1 MAPQQETEGIVM
13 SVEMEMH
20 IDGIPELREKLDR
33 LDGGMKRNV
42 HDGMQFEAEA
52 MKNVA
57 RARCPVRT
65 GRLRDSIYAK
75 VRDWV
80 LQLGATAPYAVY
92 QEFGTRYIQARRFLS
107 NAVELRMQSLINR
120 INRSIRRAIEE
131 AST

>member
-1 MAPQQETEGIVM
+1 M

-20 IDGIPELREKLDR
+20 IDGLPQLREKLNQ
-33 LDGGMKRNV
+33 LDEGVKRMV
-42 HDGMQFEAEA
+42 HEAMQFEAEA

-75 VRDWV
+75 VRDWII
-80 LQLGATAPYAVY
+80 QLGVTAPYALY
-92 QEFGTRYIQARRFLS
+92 QELGTRYIQARRFLS

-120 INRSIRRAIEE
+120 INRVIRQAIGE
-131 AST
+131 ASTR